1 MTVIVF
7 IIFIRMARNNKINVT
22 LLPFFLVLSFLGLRS
37 YIDSPVDET
46 KSIFVSKVEN
56 NIKIGGLTNNRDL
69 SFGTKN
75 LLEEILQ
82 DNDFII
88 VEDIESADLIFSA
101 EILYFDVN
109 KTKRNISIFH
119 SDVEETLVI
128 IKGKLV
134 DKNGKKIKESVAE
147 ESSSEISISTILVGE
162 GSDKI
167 NQQALSSSIKKTCV
181 SLVEKLFF
189 NKK

>member
-1 MTVIVF
+1 
-7 IIFIRMARNNKINVT
+7 MARNNKLNVT
-22 LLPFFLVLSFLGLRS
+22 LLPFFLVLSFLGLYS

-46 KSIFVSKVEN
+46 TVIFVSKVDN
-56 NIKIGGLTNNRDL
+56 NIKIGSLTNNRDL
-69 SFGTKN
+69 AFGTKN

-88 VEDIESADLIFSA
+88 VEDVESADLIFSA

-147 ESSSEISISTILVGE
+147 ESSSEISVSTILVGE
-162 GSDKI
+162 GSDII
-167 NQQALSSSIKKTCV
+167 NQQALSSAIKKTCV
-181 SLVEKLFF
+181 SLIEKLFF

>member
-69 SFGTKN
+69 AFGTKN